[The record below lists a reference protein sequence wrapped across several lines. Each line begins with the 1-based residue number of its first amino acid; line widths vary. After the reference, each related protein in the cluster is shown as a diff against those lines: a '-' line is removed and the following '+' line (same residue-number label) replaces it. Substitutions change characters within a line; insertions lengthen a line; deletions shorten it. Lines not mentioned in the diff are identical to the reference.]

1 MKIITTE
8 NASASQTEHPWRA
21 TVRTLIQSALGA
33 GVTILGILILV
44 PGAMDELAAALGE
57 VGVVVPALLVALPP
71 VIARIMAIPGI
82 EKALRGIGLG
92 AAPAEP
98 DFGHWDGA
106 SDEADADDL
115 HVPDPDPTLG
125 PDEEAEV
132 IDEAGEPPLLDIGPT
147 TYGPDE
153 EKSVVEDLDE
163 SSLERAAR
171 DERDDTPP
179 PEGYEPRH

>member
-57 VGVVVPALLVALPP
+57 LGIVIPAALIALPP

-106 SDEADADDL
+106 SDEADVDDSDA
-115 HVPDPDPTLG
+115 PDPDPTLG
-125 PDEEAEV
+125 PDEESEV
-132 IDEAGEPPLLDIGPT
+132 IDEAGEPPLLDADPT
-147 TYGPDE
+147 PLGPDKE
-153 EKSVVEDLDE
+153 TSVVEDLDE
-163 SSLERAAR
+163 SSLARAAR
-171 DERDDTPP
+171 DEHDDTPP
-179 PEGYEPRH
+179 PAGYEPRH